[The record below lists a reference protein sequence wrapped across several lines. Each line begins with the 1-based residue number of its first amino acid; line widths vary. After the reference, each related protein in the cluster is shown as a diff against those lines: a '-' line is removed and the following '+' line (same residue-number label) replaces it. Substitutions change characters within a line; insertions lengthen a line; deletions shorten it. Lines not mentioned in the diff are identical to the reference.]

1 MKHSLTTLTRKTLL
15 VAMISTL
22 TLFGT
27 IHTAAAANYMPDET
41 AAHEGTWL
49 QWPHHYT
56 YGTTYRNQL
65 DATWVAMTQALVQS
79 EKVHIIAY
87 NATEQKRIQNL
98 LTMAGV
104 PLGSVNFILSKTDD
118 VWVRDNGG
126 IFVFD
131 QNHSL
136 KITDWGFNG
145 WGQDTKYTL
154 DNVIPSAM
162 QASTGI
168 PRIDL
173 NSTVLEGGAIE
184 IDGKGT
190 LMATRSSILEAKRNP
205 NLTQAQLET
214 TLRAQLGVSKFI
226 WLNGAPGGKDDI
238 TDMHIDGFARFGTP
252 ETIVT
257 MSAADLSYWG
267 LSSADISTLYAAS
280 NATGARYNFLTLPLT
295 AKDVVTTAGKNLGF
309 KGSYANYY
317 VGNTVVLVPEYKDAN
332 DSVAKAKL
340 QSLYPTRSIVGVDV
354 RNLYQN
360 GGMIHCVTQQ
370 QPSAY

>member
-41 AAHEGTWL
+41 TPHEGTWL